1 MSMRR
6 SILIYAAL
14 LCTSVAALLSGCH
27 TGVPA
32 ETADHLIGEEYP
44 DAGKYRA
51 GTFTYSADEVK
62 AVEVY
67 WRSGEVDIRESDG
80 ASLRVTESG
89 ELPEES
95 AMHYFLDGDVLRI
108 RFCADGANIRVKPS
122 DKRLSLEIPK
132 GIELSVHTTA
142 ASITAA
148 SLEQRSI
155 LFASMSGRTELGA
168 VTADSVDLSASSG
181 SVCADGVMSQS
192 LKCSTSSGSVEL
204 GAELYCGEG
213 ESIQSEHC

>member
-6 SILIYAAL
+6 SISIYAAL

-51 GTFTYSADEVK
+51 GTFTYSADEVN

-80 ASLRVTESG
+80 ASLRVNVWPDRAWRGDGGQRRPQRKLRFRLRGRRYVAVAQMQHILRLRRAWSG
-89 ELPEES
+89 AL
-95 AMHYFLDGDVLRI
+95 LR
-108 RFCADGANIRVKPS
+108 RRRKH
-122 DKRLSLEIPK
+122 
-132 GIELSVHTTA
+132 SVRTLLT
-142 ASITAA
+142 
-148 SLEQRSI
+148 
-155 LFASMSGRTELGA
+155 LF
-168 VTADSVDLSASSG
+168 
-181 SVCADGVMSQS
+181 
-192 LKCSTSSGSVEL
+192 
-204 GAELYCGEG
+204 
-213 ESIQSEHC
+213 

>member
-6 SILIYAAL
+6 SISIYAAL

-51 GTFTYSADEVK
+51 GTFTYSADEVN

-67 WRSGEVDIRESDG
+67 WRSGEVDIRES
-80 ASLRVTESG
+80 
-89 ELPEES
+89 
-95 AMHYFLDGDVLRI
+95 
-108 RFCADGANIRVKPS
+108 
-122 DKRLSLEIPK
+122 
-132 GIELSVHTTA
+132 
-142 ASITAA
+142 
-148 SLEQRSI
+148 
-155 LFASMSGRTELGA
+155 
-168 VTADSVDLSASSG
+168 
-181 SVCADGVMSQS
+181 DGVMSQS

>member
-1 MSMRR
+1 MSMCR

-108 RFCADGANIRVKPS
+108 RFCADG
-122 DKRLSLEIPK
+122 
-132 GIELSVHTTA
+132 
-142 ASITAA
+142 
-148 SLEQRSI
+148 
-155 LFASMSGRTELGA
+155 
-168 VTADSVDLSASSG
+168 
-181 SVCADGVMSQS
+181 VMSQS

-213 ESIQSEHC
+213 ESIHSEHC

>member
-1 MSMRR
+1 M
-6 SILIYAAL
+6 
-14 LCTSVAALLSGCH
+14 
-27 TGVPA
+27 
-32 ETADHLIGEEYP
+32 
-44 DAGKYRA
+44 
-51 GTFTYSADEVK
+51 
-62 AVEVY
+62 
-67 WRSGEVDIRESDG
+67 DIRESDG

-122 DKRLSLEIPK
+122 HKRLSLEIPK

-148 SLEQRSI
+148 SLEQMSI
-155 LFASMSGRTELGA
+155 LLASMSGRT
-168 VTADSVDLSASSG
+168 
-181 SVCADGVMSQS
+181 
-192 LKCSTSSGSVEL
+192 EL